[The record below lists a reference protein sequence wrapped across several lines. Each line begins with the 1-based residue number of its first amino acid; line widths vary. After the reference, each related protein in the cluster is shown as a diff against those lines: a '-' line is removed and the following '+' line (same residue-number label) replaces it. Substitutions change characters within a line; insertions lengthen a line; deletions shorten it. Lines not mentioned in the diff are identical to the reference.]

1 MKGAKT
7 MRNDEKRERQA
18 RPGANAAD
26 WMLEPY
32 ARGENMTDAAI
43 VARARAMDAGRT
55 TYAELREGISRR
67 EWRRTELA
75 RRHAPVWMLERYR
88 EELNI
93 LYLALAEVETR
104 LYELGIDVRTW

>member
-1 MKGAKT
+1 

-32 ARGENMTDAAI
+32 ARGENMTDVVI

-93 LYLALAEVETR
+93 LHLALAAVAAR
-104 LYELGIDVRTW
+104 LYELGVDVRTW

>member
-1 MKGAKT
+1 MMG
-7 MRNDEKRERQA
+7 NSGKRERQA

-43 VARARAMDAGRT
+43 AARARAMDAGRT
-55 TYAELREGISRR
+55 TYAELRAGISRR
-67 EWRRTELA
+67 EQRRTELA

-93 LYLALAEVETR
+93 LHLALAAVETR
-104 LYELGIDVRTW
+104 LYELGVDVRAW

>member
-1 MKGAKT
+1 

-32 ARGENMTDAAI
+32 ARGENLTDAVI

-67 EWRRTELA
+67 EQRRTELA

-88 EELNI
+88 EELHI
-93 LYLALAEVETR
+93 LYLALAAVETM
-104 LYELGIDVRTW
+104 LYELGVDLRAW

>member
-1 MKGAKT
+1 MMG
-7 MRNDEKRERQA
+7 NSGKRERQA

-32 ARGENMTDAAI
+32 ARGEDLTDAAI

-55 TYAELREGISRR
+55 TYAELRAGISRR

-93 LYLALAEVETR
+93 LHLALAAVAAR
-104 LYELGIDVRTW
+104 LYELGVDVRTW

>member
-1 MKGAKT
+1 

-32 ARGENMTDAAI
+32 ARGENLTDAAI
-43 VARARAMDAGRT
+43 AARARAMDAGRT
-55 TYAELREGISRR
+55 TYAELRAGISRR
-67 EWRRTELA
+67 EWRRTELVQ
-75 RRHAPVWMLERYR
+75 RHAPAWMLERYG

-93 LYLALAEVETR
+93 LYRALTEVEAR
-104 LYELGIDVRTW
+104 LYELGVDARTW

>member
-1 MKGAKT
+1 MG
-7 MRNDEKRERQA
+7 NSEKRERQA

-32 ARGENMTDAAI
+32 ARGEDQTDAAI
-43 VARARAMDAGRT
+43 AARARAMDAGRT

-93 LYLALAEVETR
+93 LYLALAEVEAR
-104 LYELGIDVRTW
+104 LYELGVDVRTW

>member
-1 MKGAKT
+1 MG
-7 MRNDEKRERQA
+7 NGGKRERQA

-32 ARGENMTDAAI
+32 ARGEDQTDAAI
-43 VARARAMDAGRT
+43 AARAMDAGRT

-67 EWRRTELA
+67 EQRRTELA

-93 LYLALAEVETR
+93 IYLALAEVETR